1 MFWVAVALLYFVLA
15 AVAPGILGL
24 FVSRTRADFGT
35 LALSLR
41 ILFVAIALTCLAATS
56 YVHVESDEIAV
67 LNKIYG
73 TTSLPGEHI
82 IAIHGEKG
90 PQAEILTPGWH
101 PWFLVNVIYQVEN
114 KKVVSIPSGK
124 YGFLNAKDGVPL
136 RPDQFLADA
145 FVDGHQFDMLDA
157 EYFLTH
163 GGERGPQ
170 TTVLT
175 PGNYRLNTY
184 LWDIDVKDAVDIP
197 KGSVGVIKSNVVA
210 AVNFGNMVARKP
222 SSSSC
227 QQKRVSAN
235 ASGEAVADRKNRD
248 QGVLTAILVP
258 VGCIGVW
265 EQALQPGRYYVNE
278 AAYKVTMISTR
289 VQTWE
294 FKGGY
299 KKRYIDL
306 SLDQA
311 GNLTQSQR
319 SQDIPVPEGAADP
332 AVTPFVEGW
341 LVPLELRVLAQ
352 VTPDNAP
359 FVVAAVGGVREIENN
374 IMVPT
379 IRSIVRN
386 VVGATGRHVL
396 DLADNRATLERAV
409 EDAIRPE
416 GMRAGIIIKEVK
428 FGDVALPPELLI
440 SRLRQQ
446 LADQLQLTYQQEQKA
461 QTQRIE
467 TEKARATAE
476 LQHQL
481 VEALIGVQVAEQN
494 RNAAKLRGEGQK
506 LELEETAQGQK
517 AQADVLGQD
526 RVLTINLVQQFL
538 KVIEQK
544 PEIVSLIG
552 RLVPQTVV
560 STGNQGTGLD
570 SAAAIFGALLNHGGA
585 ATPALSGVSRPKNEN
600 DTK

>member
-1 MFWVAVALLYFVLA
+1 MFWVAVAILYFVLA
-15 AVAPGILGL
+15 AVAPSILGL
-24 FVSRTRADFGT
+24 FVSRTRPDFGT
-35 LALSLR
+35 LSISLR
-41 ILFVAIALTCLAATS
+41 ILFAAIALTCLASTS
-56 YVHVESDEIAV
+56 YVHVEADEIAV

-90 PQAEILTPGWH
+90 PQADILTPGWH

-114 KKVVSIPSGK
+114 KKVVSIPAGK

-136 RPDQFLADA
+136 RPDQYLADA
-145 FVDGHQFDMLDA
+145 FPAGRELDMLDA

-170 TTVLT
+170 TSVLT

-184 LWDIDVKDAVDIP
+184 LWDIDIKDAVDIP
-197 KGSVGVIKSNVVA
+197 KGSVGVIKSNVVT
-210 AVNFGNMVARKP
+210 AVNFGNMVSPKP
-222 SSSSC
+222 NPSSC

-235 ASGEAVADRKNRD
+235 ASGQAVAADRKKED

-319 SQDIPVPEGAADP
+319 SQDIPVAEGAADP

-359 FVVAAVGGVREIENN
+359 FVVAAVGGLPEIENN

-396 DLADNRATLERAV
+396 DLADNRAELEHAV
-409 EDAIRPE
+409 EEAIRPE

-428 FGDVALPPELLI
+428 FGDVALPPELLV

-446 LADQLQLTYQQEQKA
+446 LADQLQVTYQQEQKA
-461 QTQRIE
+461 QTQRIQ

-476 LQHQL
+476 QQQQL

-538 KVIEQK
+538 KALEQK
-544 PEIVSLIG
+544 PEIVALIG

-560 STGNQGTGLD
+560 STGSQGAGLD
-570 SAAAIFGALLNHGGA
+570 SAAAIFGALLHHGDS
-585 ATPALSGVSRPKNEN
+585 ATPVFAGSSVK
-600 DTK
+600 K

>member
-1 MFWVAVALLYFVLA
+1 MFWVVVALLYFVLA
-15 AVAPGILGL
+15 AVAPSILGL
-24 FVSRTRADFGT
+24 FVSRARPDFRT
-35 LALSLR
+35 LSSSLR
-41 ILFVAIALTCLAATS
+41 IVFVVIALICLAATS
-56 YVHVESDEIAV
+56 YVHVDSDEIAV

-82 IAIHGEKG
+82 IATNGEKG

-124 YGFLNAKDGVPL
+124 YGFLVAKDGVPL
-136 RPDQFLADA
+136 RPDQFLGDA
-145 FVDGHQFDMLDA
+145 FSPEHELEMLDA
-157 EYFLTH
+157 QYFLNH
-163 GGERGPQ
+163 AGQRGPQ
-170 TTVLT
+170 TTILT
-175 PGNYRLNTY
+175 PGIYRLNTY
-184 LWDIDVKDAVDIP
+184 LWDVTIKDATDVVE
-197 KGSVGVIKSNVVA
+197 GSVGVVKSNVIDSVH
-210 AVNFGNMVARKP
+210 FGNLNAEKP
-222 SSSSC
+222 SSC
-227 QQKRVSAN
+227 EQKTVSTN
-235 ASGEAVADRKNRD
+235 ASGEAVAAKEPKSDEGR
-248 QGVLTAILVP
+248 LAAILVP

-265 EQALQPGRYYVNE
+265 EKALQPGRYYVNE
-278 AAYKVTMISTR
+278 AAYKVTMMSTR

-311 GNLTQSQR
+311 GNLTQTPR
-319 SQDIPVPEGAADP
+319 SEDIKKPDNAADP

-359 FVVAAVGGVREIENN
+359 FVVSSVGTLKDIEDN

-386 VVGATGRHVL
+386 VVGAQGRHVL
-396 DLADNRATLERAV
+396 DLADNRAQLEHAV

-416 GMRAGIIIKEVK
+416 GLRAGIVIKEVK
-428 FGDVALPPELLI
+428 FGDPALPPELLI

-446 LADQLQLTYQQEQKA
+446 LADQLQVTYQQEQKA

-476 LQHQL
+476 QQHQL

-494 RNAAKLRGEGQK
+494 KNAAKLRGEGQK
-506 LELEETAQGQK
+506 LELEEVAQGQR

-526 RVLTINLVQQFL
+526 RVLTITLTQLLL
-538 KVIEQK
+538 KTIQEK
-544 PEIVSLIG
+544 PEVVSLIG
-552 RLVPQTVV
+552 KLVPQTVV
-560 STGNQGTGLD
+560 STGGQSAGLD
-570 SAAAIFGALLNHGGA
+570 SAAAIIGALLNSSGG
-585 ATPALSGVSRPKNEN
+585 ATPALTGQSSK
-600 DTK
+600 K

>member
-1 MFWVAVALLYFVLA
+1 
-15 AVAPGILGL
+15 
-24 FVSRTRADFGT
+24 
-35 LALSLR
+35 
-41 ILFVAIALTCLAATS
+41 LAATS
-56 YVHVESDEIAV
+56 YVHVDSDEIAV

-82 IAIHGEKG
+82 IATNGEKG

-124 YGFLNAKDGVPL
+124 YGFLVAKDGVPL
-136 RPDQFLADA
+136 RPDQFLGDA
-145 FVDGHQFDMLDA
+145 FSPEHELEMLDA
-157 EYFLTH
+157 QYFLNH
-163 GGERGPQ
+163 AGQRGPQ
-170 TTVLT
+170 TTILT
-175 PGNYRLNTY
+175 PGIYRLNTY
-184 LWDIDVKDAVDIP
+184 LWDVTIKDATDVVE
-197 KGSVGVIKSNVVA
+197 GSVGVVKSNVIDSVH
-210 AVNFGNMVARKP
+210 FGNLNAEKP
-222 SSSSC
+222 SSC
-227 QQKRVSAN
+227 EQKTVSTN
-235 ASGEAVADRKNRD
+235 ASGEAVAAKEPKSDEGR
-248 QGVLTAILVP
+248 LAAILVP

-265 EQALQPGRYYVNE
+265 EKALQPGRYYVNE
-278 AAYKVTMISTR
+278 AAYKVTMMSTR

-311 GNLTQSQR
+311 GNLTQTPR
-319 SQDIPVPEGAADP
+319 SEDIKKPDNAADP

-359 FVVAAVGGVREIENN
+359 FVVSSVGTLKDIEDN

-386 VVGATGRHVL
+386 VVGAQGRHVL
-396 DLADNRATLERAV
+396 DLADNRAELEHAV

-416 GMRAGIIIKEVK
+416 GLRAGIVIKEVK
-428 FGDVALPPELLI
+428 FGDPALPPELLI

-446 LADQLQLTYQQEQKA
+446 LADQLQVTYQQEQKA

-476 LQHQL
+476 QQHQL

-494 RNAAKLRGEGQK
+494 KNAAKLRGEGQK
-506 LELEETAQGQK
+506 LELEEVAQGQR

-526 RVLTINLVQQFL
+526 RVLTITLTQLLL
-538 KVIEQK
+538 KTIQEK
-544 PEIVSLIG
+544 PEVVSLIG
-552 RLVPQTVV
+552 KLVPQTVV
-560 STGNQGTGLD
+560 STGGQSAGLD
-570 SAAAIFGALLNHGGA
+570 SAAAIIGALLNSSGG
-585 ATPALSGVSRPKNEN
+585 ATPALTGQSSK
-600 DTK
+600 K

>member
-1 MFWVAVALLYFVLA
+1 MFWVVVAILYFVLA
-15 AVAPGILGL
+15 AVAPNILGL
-24 FVSRTRADFGT
+24 FVNRARPDFRA

-41 ILFVAIALTCLAATS
+41 GVFFVIALICLAATS

-73 TTSLPGEHI
+73 TTSLPTEHI
-82 IAIHGEKG
+82 VATNGEKG

-114 KKVVSIPSGK
+114 KKIVSIPSGK
-124 YGFLNAKDGVPL
+124 YGFLNAKDGAPL
-136 RPDQFLADA
+136 RPDQYLADA
-145 FVDGHQFDMLDA
+145 FPAEHELDMLDA

-163 GGERGPQ
+163 GGQRGPQ
-170 TTVLT
+170 TTILT
-175 PGNYRLNTY
+175 PGSYRLNTY
-184 LWDIDVKDAVDIP
+184 LWDLSIYNAVDVAE
-197 KGSVGVIKSNVVA
+197 GSVGVVKSNVIA
-210 AVNFGNMVARKP
+210 AVNFGNMLAERP
-222 SSSSC
+222 SSC
-227 QQKRVSAN
+227 PQKRVSTSS
-235 ASGEAVADRKNRD
+235 SGEAVADKKKED
-248 QGVLTAILVP
+248 EGVLTAILVP

-278 AAYKVTMISTR
+278 AAYKVSMISTR

-299 KKRYIDL
+299 KRRYIDL

-311 GNLTQSQR
+311 GNLKQTEHS
-319 SQDIPVPEGAADP
+319 DTEGIKKPDGAADP

-359 FVVAAVGGVREIENN
+359 FVVAAVGGLKEIEDN

-386 VVGATGRHVL
+386 VVGAQGRHVL
-396 DLADNRATLERAV
+396 DLADNRAELEHAV

-416 GMRAGIIIKEVK
+416 GLRAGIVIKEVK
-428 FGDVALPPELLI
+428 FGDVALPPELLV

-446 LADQLQLTYQQEQKA
+446 LADQLQVTYQQEQKA
-461 QTQRIE
+461 QTQRID
-467 TEKARATAE
+467 TERARATAE
-476 LQHQL
+476 QQHQL
-481 VEALIGVQVAEQN
+481 VEAVIGVQVAEQN
-494 RNAAKLRGEGQK
+494 KNAAKLRGEGQK
-506 LELEETAQGQK
+506 LELEEVAQGQH

-526 RVLTINLVQQFL
+526 RVLTITLVQQML
-538 KVIEQK
+538 KTIEEK

-552 RLVPQTVV
+552 RLVPQTVI
-560 STGNQGTGLD
+560 STGGQGTGLD
-570 SAAAIFGALLNHGGA
+570 SAAAILGALINNGA
-585 ATPALSGVSRPKNEN
+585 GTTSGLAGPSSK
-600 DTK
+600 K

>member
-1 MFWVAVALLYFVLA
+1 MFWVVVALLYFVLA
-15 AVAPGILGL
+15 AVAPSILGL
-24 FVSRTRADFGT
+24 FVSRARPDFRT
-35 LALSLR
+35 LSSSLR
-41 ILFVAIALTCLAATS
+41 IVFVVIALICLAATS
-56 YVHVESDEIAV
+56 YVHVDSDEIAV

-82 IAIHGEKG
+82 IATNGEKG

-124 YGFLNAKDGVPL
+124 YGFLVAKDGVPL
-136 RPDQFLADA
+136 RPDQFLGDA
-145 FVDGHQFDMLDA
+145 FSPEQELEMLDA
-157 EYFLTH
+157 QYFLTH
-163 GGERGPQ
+163 AGQRGPQ
-170 TTVLT
+170 TTILT
-175 PGNYRLNTY
+175 PGIYRLNTY
-184 LWDIDVKDAVDIP
+184 LWDVTIKDATDVVE
-197 KGSVGVIKSNVVA
+197 GSVGVVKSNVIDSVH
-210 AVNFGNMVARKP
+210 FGNLNAEKP
-222 SSSSC
+222 SSC
-227 QQKRVSAN
+227 EQKTVSTN
-235 ASGEAVADRKNRD
+235 ASGEAVAAKEPKSDEGR
-248 QGVLTAILVP
+248 LAAILVP

-265 EQALQPGRYYVNE
+265 EKALQPGRYYVNE
-278 AAYKVTMISTR
+278 AAYKVTMMSTR

-311 GNLTQSQR
+311 GNLTQTPR
-319 SQDIPVPEGAADP
+319 SEDIKKPDNAADP

-359 FVVAAVGGVREIENN
+359 FVVSSVGTLKDIEDN

-386 VVGATGRHVL
+386 VVGAQGRHVL
-396 DLADNRATLERAV
+396 DLADNRAQLEHAV

-416 GMRAGIIIKEVK
+416 GLRAGIVIKEVK
-428 FGDVALPPELLI
+428 FGDPALPPELLI

-446 LADQLQLTYQQEQKA
+446 LADQLQVTYQQEQKA

-476 LQHQL
+476 QQHQL

-494 RNAAKLRGEGQK
+494 KNAAKLRGEGQK
-506 LELEETAQGQK
+506 LELEEVAQGQR

-526 RVLTINLVQQFL
+526 RVLTITLTQLLL
-538 KVIEQK
+538 KTIQEK
-544 PEIVSLIG
+544 PEVVSLIG
-552 RLVPQTVV
+552 KLVPQTVV
-560 STGNQGTGLD
+560 STGGQSAGLD
-570 SAAAIFGALLNHGGA
+570 SAAAIIGALLNSSGG
-585 ATPALSGVSRPKNEN
+585 ATPALTGQSSK
-600 DTK
+600 K

>member
-1 MFWVAVALLYFVLA
+1 MFWVVVALLYFVLA
-15 AVAPGILGL
+15 AVAPSILGL
-24 FVSRTRADFGT
+24 FVSRARPDFRT
-35 LALSLR
+35 LSSSLR
-41 ILFVAIALTCLAATS
+41 IVFVVIALICLAATS
-56 YVHVESDEIAV
+56 YVHVDSDEIAV

-82 IAIHGEKG
+82 IATNGEKG

-124 YGFLNAKDGVPL
+124 YGFLVAKDGVPL
-136 RPDQFLADA
+136 RPDQFLGDA
-145 FVDGHQFDMLDA
+145 FSPEQELEMLDA
-157 EYFLTH
+157 QYFLTH
-163 GGERGPQ
+163 AGQRGPQ
-170 TTVLT
+170 TTILT
-175 PGNYRLNTY
+175 PGIYRLNTY
-184 LWDIDVKDAVDIP
+184 LWDVTIKDATDVVE
-197 KGSVGVIKSNVVA
+197 GSVGVVKSNVIDSVH
-210 AVNFGNMVARKP
+210 FGNLNAEKP
-222 SSSSC
+222 SSC
-227 QQKRVSAN
+227 EQKTVSTN
-235 ASGEAVADRKNRD
+235 ASGEAVAAIEPKSDEGR
-248 QGVLTAILVP
+248 LAAILVP

-265 EQALQPGRYYVNE
+265 EKALQPGRYYVNE
-278 AAYKVTMISTR
+278 AAYKVTMMSTR

-311 GNLTQSQR
+311 GNLTQTPR
-319 SQDIPVPEGAADP
+319 SEDIKKPDNAADP

-359 FVVAAVGGVREIENN
+359 FVVSSVGTLKDIEDN

-386 VVGATGRHVL
+386 VVGAQGRHVL
-396 DLADNRATLERAV
+396 DLADNRAKLEHAV

-416 GMRAGIIIKEVK
+416 GLRAGIVIKEVK
-428 FGDVALPPELLI
+428 FGDPALPPELLI

-446 LADQLQLTYQQEQKA
+446 LADQLQVTYQQEQKA

-476 LQHQL
+476 QQHQL

-494 RNAAKLRGEGQK
+494 KNAAKLRGEGQK
-506 LELEETAQGQK
+506 LELEEVAQGQR

-526 RVLTINLVQQFL
+526 RVLTITLTQLLL
-538 KVIEQK
+538 KTIQEK
-544 PEIVSLIG
+544 PEVVSLIG
-552 RLVPQTVV
+552 KLVPQTVV
-560 STGNQGTGLD
+560 STGGQSAGLD
-570 SAAAIFGALLNHGGA
+570 SAAAIIGALLNSSGG
-585 ATPALSGVSRPKNEN
+585 ATPALTGQSSK
-600 DTK
+600 K

>member
-1 MFWVAVALLYFVLA
+1 MFWVIVAVLYLVLA
-15 AVAPGILGL
+15 AVAPSVLGL
-24 FVSRTRADFGT
+24 FVNRARPDFRT
-35 LALSLR
+35 LSVSLR
-41 ILFVAIALTCLAATS
+41 IVFLVVALICLAATS
-56 YVHVESDEIAV
+56 YVHVEADEIAV

-73 TTSLPGEHI
+73 TSSLPGEHI
-82 IAIHGEKG
+82 IATDGEKG

-124 YGFLNAKDGVPL
+124 YGFLVAKDGVPL

-145 FVDGHQFDMLDA
+145 FGAGHELDMLDA
-157 EYFLTH
+157 RYFLIQ
-163 GGERGPQ
+163 GGQRGPQ
-170 TTVLT
+170 TTILT
-175 PGNYRLNTY
+175 PGTYRLNTY
-184 LWDIDVKDAVDIP
+184 LWDVTLKDATDVAE
-197 KGSVGVIKSNVVA
+197 GSVGVAKSNVIDSVH
-210 AVNFGNMVARKP
+210 FGNLTAEKP
-222 SSSSC
+222 SSC
-227 QQKRVSAN
+227 EQKTVSTN
-235 ASGEAVADRKNRD
+235 ASGEALQAKEPKSDEGRLV
-248 QGVLTAILVP
+248 AILVP

-265 EQALQPGRYYVNE
+265 EKALQPGRYYVNE
-278 AAYKVTMISTR
+278 AAYRVTMMSTR

-319 SQDIPVPEGAADP
+319 SEEIKKPDNAADP
-332 AVTPFVEGW
+332 AVAPFVEGW

-359 FVVAAVGGVREIENN
+359 FVVASVGTLAEIENN

-386 VVGATGRHVL
+386 VVGAQGQHVL
-396 DLADNRATLERAV
+396 DLADNRAQLEHAV

-416 GMRAGIIIKEVK
+416 GLRAGIVIKEVK
-428 FGDVALPPELLI
+428 FGDPALPPELLV

-446 LADQLQLTYQQEQKA
+446 LADQLKVTYQQEQKA

-476 LQHQL
+476 QQHQL

-494 RNAAKLRGEGQK
+494 KNAAKLRGEGQK
-506 LELEETAQGQK
+506 LELEEVAQGQR

-526 RVLTINLVQQFL
+526 RVLTITLVQQLL
-538 KVIEQK
+538 KAVEEK

-560 STGNQGTGLD
+560 STGGQGTGVD
-570 SAAAIFGALLNHGGA
+570 SAAAILGALISNGGGA
-585 ATPALSGVSRPKNEN
+585 VPGLAGQSSK
-600 DTK
+600 K

>member
-1 MFWVAVALLYFVLA
+1 MFWVVVALLYFVLA
-15 AVAPGILGL
+15 AVAPSILGL
-24 FVSRTRADFGT
+24 FVSRARPDFRT
-35 LALSLR
+35 LSSSLR
-41 ILFVAIALTCLAATS
+41 IVFVVIALICLAATS
-56 YVHVESDEIAV
+56 YVHVDSDEIAV

-82 IAIHGEKG
+82 IATNGEKG

-124 YGFLNAKDGVPL
+124 YGFLVAKDGVPL
-136 RPDQFLADA
+136 RPDQFLGDA
-145 FVDGHQFDMLDA
+145 FSPEQELEMLDA
-157 EYFLTH
+157 QYFLTH
-163 GGERGPQ
+163 AGQRGPQ
-170 TTVLT
+170 TTILT
-175 PGNYRLNTY
+175 PGIYRLNTY
-184 LWDIDVKDAVDIP
+184 LWDVTIKDATDVVE
-197 KGSVGVIKSNVVA
+197 GSVGVVKSNVIDSVH
-210 AVNFGNMVARKP
+210 FGNLNAEKP
-222 SSSSC
+222 SSC
-227 QQKRVSAN
+227 EQKTVSTN
-235 ASGEAVADRKNRD
+235 ASGEAVAAKEPKSDEGR
-248 QGVLTAILVP
+248 LAAILVP

-265 EQALQPGRYYVNE
+265 EKALQPGRYYVNE
-278 AAYKVTMISTR
+278 AAYKVTMMSTR

-311 GNLTQSQR
+311 GNLTQTPR
-319 SQDIPVPEGAADP
+319 SEDIKKPDNAADP

-359 FVVAAVGGVREIENN
+359 FVVSSVGTLKDIEDN

-386 VVGATGRHVL
+386 VVGAQGRHVL
-396 DLADNRATLERAV
+396 DLADNRAELEHAV

-416 GMRAGIIIKEVK
+416 GLRAGIVIKEVK
-428 FGDVALPPELLI
+428 FGDPALPPELLI

-446 LADQLQLTYQQEQKA
+446 LADQLQVTYQQEQKA

-476 LQHQL
+476 QQHQL

-494 RNAAKLRGEGQK
+494 KNAAKLRGEGQK
-506 LELEETAQGQK
+506 LELEEVAQGQR

-526 RVLTINLVQQFL
+526 RVLTITLTQLLL
-538 KVIEQK
+538 KTIQEK
-544 PEIVSLIG
+544 PEVVSLIG
-552 RLVPQTVV
+552 KLVPQTVV
-560 STGNQGTGLD
+560 STGGQSAGLD
-570 SAAAIFGALLNHGGA
+570 SAAAIIGALLNSGGG
-585 ATPALSGVSRPKNEN
+585 ATPALTGQSSK
-600 DTK
+600 K

>member
-1 MFWVAVALLYFVLA
+1 MFWVVVAILYFVLA
-15 AVAPGILGL
+15 AVAPGILSL
-24 FVSRTRADFGT
+24 FVSRTRPDFRS
-35 LALSLR
+35 LSLSLR
-41 ILFVAIALTCLAATS
+41 VVFVAIALICLAATS

-82 IAIHGEKG
+82 IATNGEKG
-90 PQAEILTPGWH
+90 PQADILTPGWH

-124 YGFLNAKDGVPL
+124 YGFLNAKDGEPL

-145 FVDGHQFDMLDA
+145 FPPGRELDMLDA
-157 EYFLTH
+157 QYFLTH
-163 GGERGPQ
+163 GGQRGPQ
-170 TTVLT
+170 TAILT

-184 LWDIDVKDAVDIP
+184 LWDVSIYNAVDVAE
-197 KGSVGVIKSNVVA
+197 GFVGVVKSNVVNS
-210 AVNFGNMVARKP
+210 VHFGNLAADKP
-222 SSSSC
+222 ASC
-227 QQKRVSAN
+227 QQKTVSTN
-235 ASGEAVADRKNRD
+235 ESGEAVAAEQAKSEE
-248 QGVLTAILVP
+248 GKLAATLVP
-258 VGCIGVW
+258 VGCIGIW
-265 EQALQPGRYYVNE
+265 ERALQPGRYYANE
-278 AAYKVTMISTR
+278 AAYKITMMSTR

-299 KKRYIDL
+299 KRRYIDL

-311 GNLTQSQR
+311 GNLTQAQR
-319 SQDIPVPEGAADP
+319 EQDVPVPPGSADP
-332 AVTPFVEGW
+332 AITLVVEGW

-359 FVVAAVGGVREIENN
+359 FVVASVGGLPEIENN

-386 VVGATGRHVL
+386 VVGAQGRHVL
-396 DLADNRATLERAV
+396 DLADNRAELEHAV

-416 GMRAGIIIKEVK
+416 GLRAGIVIKEVK
-428 FGDVALPPELLI
+428 FGDPALPPELLV
-440 SRLRQQ
+440 SRKRQQ
-446 LADQLQLTYQQEQKA
+446 LADQLQVTYQQEQKA

-476 LQHQL
+476 QQHQL
-481 VEALIGVQVAEQN
+481 VEALIGVQVADQN
-494 RNAAKLRGEGQK
+494 KDAAKLRGEGQK
-506 LELEETAQGQK
+506 LELEEIAQGQR

-526 RVLTINLVQQFL
+526 RVLTINIVQQLL
-538 KVIEQK
+538 KTIQEK

-560 STGNQGTGLD
+560 STGGQGTGLD
-570 SAAAIFGALLNHGGA
+570 NAAAILGALINHSGGA
-585 ATPALSGVSRPKNEN
+585 TPTLAGETSK
-600 DTK
+600 K

>member
-1 MFWVAVALLYFVLA
+1 MFWVVVALFFFVLA
-15 AVAPGILGL
+15 AVAARILGL
-24 FVSRTRADFGT
+24 FVNRARPDFRS
-35 LALSLR
+35 LSLSLR
-41 ILFVAIALTCLAATS
+41 VVFVAIALICLAATS
-56 YVHVESDEIAV
+56 YVHIDSDEIAV

-73 TTSLPGEHI
+73 TTSLPGQHI
-82 IAIHGEKG
+82 IATDGEKG

-114 KKVVSIPSGK
+114 KKVVSIPSGE
-124 YGFLNAKDGVPL
+124 YGFLNAKDGAPL
-136 RPDQFLADA
+136 RSDQFLADA
-145 FVDGHQFDMLDA
+145 FPPEHELDMLDT

-163 GGERGPQ
+163 SGQRGPQ

-184 LWDIDVKDAVDIP
+184 LWDLSIHSAVDVAE
-197 KGSVGVIKSNVVA
+197 GFVGVVKSNVVDS
-210 AVNFGNMVARKP
+210 VHFGNLAYDKP
-222 SSSSC
+222 ASC
-227 QQKRVSAN
+227 QQKVVSSN
-235 ASGEAVADRKNRD
+235 ASGEAVAAQEAKSDEGK
-248 QGVLTAILVP
+248 LTAVLVP
-258 VGCIGVW
+258 VGCIGIW
-265 EQALQPGRYYVNE
+265 ERALQPGRYYANE
-278 AAYKVTMISTR
+278 AAYKITMMSTR

-299 KKRYIDL
+299 KRRYIDL

-311 GNLTQSQR
+311 GNLTQTQR
-319 SQDIPVPEGAADP
+319 SQDVPVPQGSADP
-332 AVTPFVEGW
+332 AISPFVEGW

-359 FVVAAVGGVREIENN
+359 FVVASVGGLPEIENN

-386 VVGATGRHVL
+386 VVGAQGRHVL
-396 DLADNRATLERAV
+396 DLADNRAALEHAV

-416 GMRAGIIIKEVK
+416 GLRAGIVIKEVK
-428 FGDVALPPELLI
+428 FGNPALPPELLV

-446 LADQLQLTYQQEQKA
+446 LADQLQVTYQQEQKA

-476 LQHQL
+476 QQHQL
-481 VEALIGVQVAEQN
+481 VEAVIGVQVSEQN

-506 LELEETAQGQK
+506 LELEEIAQGQR

-526 RVLTINLVQQFL
+526 RVLTITLVQQLL
-538 KVIEQK
+538 KTIQDK

-560 STGNQGTGLD
+560 STGGQGTGLD
-570 SAAAIFGALLNHGGA
+570 SAAAIIGALLSSGGA
-585 ATPALSGVSRPKNEN
+585 ATPALAGPS
-600 DTK
+600 TKK

>member
-1 MFWVAVALLYFVLA
+1 MFWVVVAVLYIVLA
-15 AVAPGILGL
+15 AVAPSILGL
-24 FVSRTRADFGT
+24 FVNRARPDFRT
-35 LALSLR
+35 LSLSLR
-41 ILFVAIALTCLAATS
+41 FVFVLIALICLAATS

-67 LNKIYG
+67 LNEIYG
-73 TTSLPGEHI
+73 TASLSGEHI
-82 IAIHGEKG
+82 VATNGEKG

-101 PWFLVNVIYQVEN
+101 PWFLVNVIYQVES

-124 YGFLNAKDGVPL
+124 YGFLVAKDGLPL

-145 FVDGHQFDMLDA
+145 FPAGHELDMLDA
-157 EYFLTH
+157 QYFLTH

-170 TTVLT
+170 TTILT
-175 PGNYRLNTY
+175 PGTFRLNTH
-184 LWDIDVKDAVDIP
+184 LWDVTIRDATDVAE
-197 KGSVGVIKSNVVA
+197 GSVGVVKSNVIDSVH
-210 AVNFGNMVARKP
+210 FGSLNADKP
-222 SSSSC
+222 SSC
-227 QQKRVSAN
+227 EQKTVSTN
-235 ASGEAVADRKNRD
+235 ASGETVQAKEPKSDEGQLA
-248 QGVLTAILVP
+248 AILVP

-265 EQALQPGRYYVNE
+265 EKALQPGRYYVNE
-278 AAYKVTMISTR
+278 AAYRVTMMSTR

-319 SQDIPVPEGAADP
+319 SEDIKKPDNAADP

-359 FVVAAVGGVREIENN
+359 FVVASVGTLADIENN

-386 VVGATGRHVL
+386 VVGAQGRHVL
-396 DLADNRATLERAV
+396 DLADNRAQLEHAV

-416 GMRAGIIIKEVK
+416 GLRAGIVIKEVK
-428 FGDVALPPELLI
+428 FGDPALPPELLV

-446 LADQLQLTYQQEQKA
+446 LADQLQVTYQQEQKA

-476 LQHQL
+476 QQHQL

-494 RNAAKLRGEGQK
+494 KNAAKLRGEGQK
-506 LELEETAQGQK
+506 LELEEVAQGQR

-526 RVLTINLVQQFL
+526 RVLTITLVQQLL
-538 KVIEQK
+538 KAVQEK

-560 STGNQGTGLD
+560 STGGQGAGLD
-570 SAAAIFGALLNHGGA
+570 SAAAIFGALISNGGGA
-585 ATPALSGVSRPKNEN
+585 VPGLAGGSSK
-600 DTK
+600 K

>member
-1 MFWVAVALLYFVLA
+1 MFWVVVAILYFVLA
-15 AVAPGILGL
+15 AVAPNILGL
-24 FVSRTRADFGT
+24 FVNRARPDFRA

-41 ILFVAIALTCLAATS
+41 GVFFVIALICLAATS

-73 TTSLPGEHI
+73 TTSLPTEHI
-82 IAIHGEKG
+82 VATNGEKG

-114 KKVVSIPSGK
+114 KKIVSIPSGK
-124 YGFLNAKDGVPL
+124 YGFLNAKDGAPL
-136 RPDQFLADA
+136 RPDQYLADA
-145 FVDGHQFDMLDA
+145 FPAEHELDMLDA

-163 GGERGPQ
+163 GGQRGPQ
-170 TTVLT
+170 TTILT
-175 PGNYRLNTY
+175 PGSYRLNTY
-184 LWDIDVKDAVDIP
+184 LWDLSIYNAVDVAE
-197 KGSVGVIKSNVVA
+197 GSVGVVKSNVIA
-210 AVNFGNMVARKP
+210 AVNFGNMLAERP
-222 SSSSC
+222 SSC
-227 QQKRVSAN
+227 PQKRVSTSS
-235 ASGEAVADRKNRD
+235 SGEAVADKKKED
-248 QGVLTAILVP
+248 EGVLTAILVP

-278 AAYKVTMISTR
+278 AAYKVPMISTR

-294 FKGGY
+294 FKGGD
-299 KKRYIDL
+299 KRRYIDL

-311 GNLTQSQR
+311 GNLKQTEHS
-319 SQDIPVPEGAADP
+319 DTEGIKKPDGAADP

-359 FVVAAVGGVREIENN
+359 FVVAAVGGLKEIEDN

-386 VVGATGRHVL
+386 VVGAQGRHVL
-396 DLADNRATLERAV
+396 DLADNRAELEHAV

-416 GMRAGIIIKEVK
+416 GLRAGIVIKEVK
-428 FGDVALPPELLI
+428 FGDVALPPELLV

-446 LADQLQLTYQQEQKA
+446 LADQLQVTYQQEQKA
-461 QTQRIE
+461 QTQRID
-467 TEKARATAE
+467 TERARATAE
-476 LQHQL
+476 QQHQL
-481 VEALIGVQVAEQN
+481 VEAVIGVQVAEQN
-494 RNAAKLRGEGQK
+494 KNAAKLRGEGQK
-506 LELEETAQGQK
+506 LELEEVAQGQH

-526 RVLTINLVQQFL
+526 RVLTITLVQQML
-538 KVIEQK
+538 KTIEEK

-552 RLVPQTVV
+552 RLVPQTVI
-560 STGNQGTGLD
+560 STGGQGTGLD
-570 SAAAIFGALLNHGGA
+570 SAAAILGALINNGA
-585 ATPALSGVSRPKNEN
+585 GTTSGLAGPSSK
-600 DTK
+600 K

>member
-1 MFWVAVALLYFVLA
+1 MFWVVVALLYFVLA
-15 AVAPGILGL
+15 AVAPSILGL
-24 FVSRTRADFGT
+24 FVSRARPDFRT
-35 LALSLR
+35 LSSSLR
-41 ILFVAIALTCLAATS
+41 IVFVVIALICLAATS
-56 YVHVESDEIAV
+56 YVHVDSDEIAV

-82 IAIHGEKG
+82 IATNGEKG

-124 YGFLNAKDGVPL
+124 YGFLVAKDGVPL
-136 RPDQFLADA
+136 RPDQFLGDA
-145 FVDGHQFDMLDA
+145 FSPEQELEMLDA
-157 EYFLTH
+157 QYFLTH
-163 GGERGPQ
+163 AGQRGPQ
-170 TTVLT
+170 TTILT
-175 PGNYRLNTY
+175 PGIYRLNTY
-184 LWDIDVKDAVDIP
+184 LWDVTIKDATDVVE
-197 KGSVGVIKSNVVA
+197 GSVGVVKSNVIDSVH
-210 AVNFGNMVARKP
+210 FGNLNAEKP
-222 SSSSC
+222 SSC
-227 QQKRVSAN
+227 EQKTVSTN
-235 ASGEAVADRKNRD
+235 ASGEAVAAIEPKSDEGR
-248 QGVLTAILVP
+248 LAAILVP

-265 EQALQPGRYYVNE
+265 EKALQPGRYYVNE
-278 AAYKVTMISTR
+278 AAYKVTMMSTR

-311 GNLTQSQR
+311 GNLTQTPR
-319 SQDIPVPEGAADP
+319 SEDIKKPDNAADP

-359 FVVAAVGGVREIENN
+359 FVVSSVGTLKDIEDN

-386 VVGATGRHVL
+386 VVGAQGRHVL
-396 DLADNRATLERAV
+396 DLADNRAKLEHAV

-416 GMRAGIIIKEVK
+416 GLRAGIVIKEVK
-428 FGDVALPPELLI
+428 FGDPALPPELLI

-446 LADQLQLTYQQEQKA
+446 LADQLQVTYQQEQKA

-476 LQHQL
+476 QQHQL

-494 RNAAKLRGEGQK
+494 KNAAKLRGEGQK
-506 LELEETAQGQK
+506 LELEEVAQGQR

-526 RVLTINLVQQFL
+526 RVLTITLTQLLL
-538 KVIEQK
+538 KTIQEK
-544 PEIVSLIG
+544 PEVVSLIG
-552 RLVPQTVV
+552 KLVPQTVV
-560 STGNQGTGLD
+560 STGGQSAGLD
-570 SAAAIFGALLNHGGA
+570 SAAAIIGALLNSGGG
-585 ATPALSGVSRPKNEN
+585 ATPALTGQSSK
-600 DTK
+600 K

>member
-1 MFWVAVALLYFVLA
+1 MFWVVVALLYFVLA
-15 AVAPGILGL
+15 AVAPSILGL
-24 FVSRTRADFGT
+24 FVNRARPDFPT
-35 LALSLR
+35 LSLSLR
-41 ILFVAIALTCLAATS
+41 AVFAVIALICLAATS

-82 IAIHGEKG
+82 IATNGEKG

-124 YGFLNAKDGVPL
+124 YGFLNAKDGSPL
-136 RPDQFLADA
+136 RPDQYLADA
-145 FVDGHQFDMLDA
+145 FPAEHELDMLDA

-163 GGERGPQ
+163 GGQRGPQ
-170 TTVLT
+170 TTILT

-184 LWDIDVKDAVDIP
+184 LWELSVYTAVDVAE
-197 KGSVGVIKSNVVA
+197 GFVGVVKSNVIDSVH
-210 AVNFGNMVARKP
+210 FGNLVADKP
-222 SSSSC
+222 TTC
-227 QQKRVSAN
+227 YQKTVSTN
-235 ASGEAVADRKNRD
+235 ASGEAVAAQEANEGK
-248 QGVLTAILVP
+248 LTAILVP
-258 VGCIGVW
+258 IGCIGIW
-265 EQALQPGRYYVNE
+265 EKALQPGRYYANQE
-278 AAYKVTMISTR
+278 AYKITMMSTR

-299 KKRYIDL
+299 KRRYIDL

-319 SQDIPVPEGAADP
+319 SQDVPVPPGSADP
-332 AVTPFVEGW
+332 AISPFVEGW

-359 FVVAAVGGVREIENN
+359 FVVASVGGLPEIENN

-386 VVGATGRHVL
+386 VVGAQGRHVL
-396 DLADNRATLERAV
+396 DLADNRAALEHAV

-416 GMRAGIIIKEVK
+416 GLRAGIVIKEVK
-428 FGDVALPPELLI
+428 FGDPALPPELLVP
-440 SRLRQQ
+440 RLRQQ
-446 LADQLQLTYQQEQKA
+446 LADQLQVTYQQEQKA
-461 QTQRIE
+461 QTKRIE

-476 LQHQL
+476 QQHQL

-494 RNAAKLRGEGQK
+494 KNAAKLRGEGQK
-506 LELEETAQGQK
+506 LELEEIAQGQR

-538 KVIEQK
+538 KTIQDK

-560 STGNQGTGLD
+560 STGGQGTGLD
-570 SAAAIFGALLNHGGA
+570 SAAAIFGALLNNGGA
-585 ATPALSGVSRPKNEN
+585 AAPALTGQSSK
-600 DTK
+600 K

>member
-1 MFWVAVALLYFVLA
+1 MFWVIVAVLYVVLA
-15 AVAPGILGL
+15 VVAPSILGL
-24 FVSRTRADFGT
+24 FVNRARPDFGT
-35 LALSLR
+35 LSLSLR
-41 ILFVAIALTCLAATS
+41 IVFVAIALTCLAATS

-73 TTSLPGEHI
+73 TASLPGEHI
-82 IAIHGEKG
+82 IATHGEKG
-90 PQAEILTPGWH
+90 PQAAILTPGWH

-124 YGFLNAKDGVPL
+124 YGFLNAKDGAPL
-136 RPDQFLADA
+136 QPDQFLADA
-145 FVDGHQFDMLDA
+145 FPAAHALDMLDA
-157 EYFLTH
+157 EYFLAH
-163 GGERGPQ
+163 GGQRGPQ
-170 TTVLT
+170 TTILT

-184 LWDIDVKDAVDIP
+184 LWDVTILDAVDVA
-197 KGSVGVIKSNVVA
+197 KGFVGVVKSNVVA
-210 AVNFGNMVARKP
+210 DVHFGNLISEKP
-222 SSSSC
+222 TSC
-227 QQKRVSAN
+227 RQKTVFTNS
-235 ASGEAVADRKNRD
+235 SGEAVIANQKKGDE
-248 QGVLTAILVP
+248 GILTAILVP

-265 EQALQPGRYYVNE
+265 EKALQPGRYYVNE

-299 KKRYIDL
+299 KRRYIDL

-319 SQDIPVPEGAADP
+319 SQDVPVPTGAADP
-332 AVTPFVEGW
+332 AITPFVEGW
-341 LVPLELRVLAQ
+341 QVPLELRVLAQ

-359 FVVAAVGGVREIENN
+359 FVVAAVGGLPEIENN

-386 VVGATGRHVL
+386 VVGANGRHVL
-396 DLADNRATLERAV
+396 DLADNRAALERAV

-416 GMRAGIIIKEVK
+416 GLRAGIVIKEVK

-446 LADQLQLTYQQEQKA
+446 LADQLQVTYQQEQKA

-476 LQHQL
+476 QQHQL

-494 RNAAKLRGEGQK
+494 KNAAKLRGEGQK
-506 LELEETAQGQK
+506 LELQETAQGQK

-526 RVLTINLVQQFL
+526 RVLTINLAQQFL
-538 KVIEQK
+538 KAIEQK

-560 STGNQGTGLD
+560 STGGQGAGGLD
-570 SAAAIFGALLNHGGA
+570 SAAAIFGALLKNNDA
-585 ATPALSGVSRPKNEN
+585 AVPASAGSS
-600 DTK
+600 TKK

>member
-1 MFWVAVALLYFVLA
+1 MFWVVVAILYFVLA
-15 AVAPGILGL
+15 AVAPNILGL
-24 FVSRTRADFGT
+24 FVNRARPDFRA

-41 ILFVAIALTCLAATS
+41 GVFFVIALICLAATS

-73 TTSLPGEHI
+73 TTSLPTEHI
-82 IAIHGEKG
+82 VATNGEKG

-114 KKVVSIPSGK
+114 KKIVSIPSGK
-124 YGFLNAKDGVPL
+124 YGFLNAKDGAPL
-136 RPDQFLADA
+136 RPDQYLADA
-145 FVDGHQFDMLDA
+145 FPAEHELDMLDA

-163 GGERGPQ
+163 GGQRGPQ
-170 TTVLT
+170 TTILT
-175 PGNYRLNTY
+175 PGSYRLNTY
-184 LWDIDVKDAVDIP
+184 LWDLSIYNAVDVAE
-197 KGSVGVIKSNVVA
+197 GSVGVVKSNVIA
-210 AVNFGNMVARKP
+210 AVNFGNMLAERP
-222 SSSSC
+222 SSC
-227 QQKRVSAN
+227 PQKRVSTSS
-235 ASGEAVADRKNRD
+235 SGEAVADKKKED
-248 QGVLTAILVP
+248 EGVLTAILVP

-265 EQALQPGRYYVNE
+265 EKALQPGRYYVNE

-299 KKRYIDL
+299 KRRYIDL

-311 GNLTQSQR
+311 GNLKQTEQS
-319 SQDIPVPEGAADP
+319 DTEGIKKPDGAADP

-359 FVVAAVGGVREIENN
+359 FVVAAVGGLKEIEDN

-386 VVGATGRHVL
+386 VVGAQGRHVL
-396 DLADNRATLERAV
+396 DLADNRAELEHAV

-416 GMRAGIIIKEVK
+416 GLRAGIVIKEVK
-428 FGDVALPPELLI
+428 FGDVALPPELLV

-446 LADQLQLTYQQEQKA
+446 LADQLQVTYQQEQKA
-461 QTQRIE
+461 QTQRID
-467 TEKARATAE
+467 TERARATAE
-476 LQHQL
+476 QQHQL
-481 VEALIGVQVAEQN
+481 VEAVIGVQVAEQN
-494 RNAAKLRGEGQK
+494 KNAAKLRGEGQK
-506 LELEETAQGQK
+506 LELEEVAQGQH

-526 RVLTINLVQQFL
+526 RVLTITLVQQML
-538 KVIEQK
+538 KTIEEK

-552 RLVPQTVV
+552 RLVPQTVI
-560 STGNQGTGLD
+560 STGGQGTGLD
-570 SAAAIFGALLNHGGA
+570 SAAAILGALINNGA
-585 ATPALSGVSRPKNEN
+585 GTTSGLAGPSSK
-600 DTK
+600 K

>member
-1 MFWVAVALLYFVLA
+1 MFWVVVALLYFVLA
-15 AVAPGILGL
+15 AVAPSILGL
-24 FVSRTRADFGT
+24 FVNRARPDFPT
-35 LALSLR
+35 LSLSLR
-41 ILFVAIALTCLAATS
+41 AVFAVIALICLAATS

-82 IAIHGEKG
+82 IATNGEKG

-101 PWFLVNVIYQVEN
+101 PSFLVNVIYQVEN

-124 YGFLNAKDGVPL
+124 YGFLYAKDGSPL
-136 RPDQFLADA
+136 RPDQYLADA
-145 FVDGHQFDMLDA
+145 FPAEHELDMLDA

-163 GGERGPQ
+163 GGQRGPQ
-170 TTVLT
+170 TTILT

-184 LWDIDVKDAVDIP
+184 LWELSVYTAVDVAE
-197 KGSVGVIKSNVVA
+197 GFVGVVKSNVIDSVH
-210 AVNFGNMVARKP
+210 FGNLVADKP
-222 SSSSC
+222 TTC
-227 QQKRVSAN
+227 YQKTVSTN
-235 ASGEAVADRKNRD
+235 ASGEAVAAQEANEGK
-248 QGVLTAILVP
+248 LTAILVP
-258 VGCIGVW
+258 IGCIGIW
-265 EQALQPGRYYVNE
+265 EKALQPGRYYANQE
-278 AAYKVTMISTR
+278 AYKITMMSTR

-299 KKRYIDL
+299 KRRYIDL

-319 SQDIPVPEGAADP
+319 SQDVPVPPGSADP
-332 AVTPFVEGW
+332 AISPFVEGW

-359 FVVAAVGGVREIENN
+359 FVVASVGGLPEIENN

-386 VVGATGRHVL
+386 VVGAQGRHVL
-396 DLADNRATLERAV
+396 DLADNRAALEHAV

-416 GMRAGIIIKEVK
+416 GLRAGIVIKEVK
-428 FGDVALPPELLI
+428 FGDPALPPELLVP
-440 SRLRQQ
+440 RLRQQ
-446 LADQLQLTYQQEQKA
+446 LADQLQVTYQQEQKA
-461 QTQRIE
+461 QTKRIE

-476 LQHQL
+476 QQHQL

-494 RNAAKLRGEGQK
+494 KNAAKLRGEGQK
-506 LELEETAQGQK
+506 LELEEIAQGQR

-538 KVIEQK
+538 KTIQDK

-560 STGNQGTGLD
+560 STGGQGTGLD
-570 SAAAIFGALLNHGGA
+570 SAAAIFGALLNNGGA
-585 ATPALSGVSRPKNEN
+585 AAPALTGQSSK
-600 DTK
+600 K

>member
-1 MFWVAVALLYFVLA
+1 MFWVAVAILYFVLA
-15 AVAPGILGL
+15 AVAPSILGL
-24 FVSRTRADFGT
+24 FVSRTRPDFGT
-35 LALSLR
+35 LSISLR
-41 ILFVAIALTCLAATS
+41 ILFAAIALICLASTS
-56 YVHVESDEIAV
+56 YVHVEADEIAV

-90 PQAEILTPGWH
+90 PQAYILTPGWR

-114 KKVVSIPSGK
+114 KKVVSIPAGK

-136 RPDQFLADA
+136 RPDQYLADA
-145 FVDGHQFDMLDA
+145 FPAGRELDMLDA

-170 TTVLT
+170 TSVLT

-184 LWDIDVKDAVDIP
+184 LWDIDIKDAVDIP
-197 KGSVGVIKSNVVA
+197 KGSVGVIKSNVVT
-210 AVNFGNMVARKP
+210 AVNFGNMVSPKP
-222 SSSSC
+222 SPSSC

-235 ASGEAVADRKNRD
+235 ASGQAVAADQKKED

-319 SQDIPVPEGAADP
+319 SQDIPVAEGAADP

-359 FVVAAVGGVREIENN
+359 FVVAAVGGLPEIENN

-396 DLADNRATLERAV
+396 DLADNRAELEHAV
-409 EDAIRPE
+409 EEAIRPE

-428 FGDVALPPELLI
+428 FGDVALPPELLV

-446 LADQLQLTYQQEQKA
+446 LADQLQVTYQQEQKA
-461 QTQRIE
+461 QTQRIQ

-476 LQHQL
+476 QQHQL

-538 KVIEQK
+538 KVLEQK

-560 STGNQGTGLD
+560 STGSQGAGLD
-570 SAAAIFGALLNHGGA
+570 SAAAIFGALLNHGDS
-585 ATPALSGVSRPKNEN
+585 ATPAFTGSSVK
-600 DTK
+600 K

>member
-1 MFWVAVALLYFVLA
+1 MFWVVVALFYFVLA
-15 AVAPGILGL
+15 AVAPRILGL
-24 FVSRTRADFGT
+24 FVNRARPDFRS
-35 LALSLR
+35 LSLSLR
-41 ILFVAIALTCLAATS
+41 VVFVAIALICLAATS
-56 YVHVESDEIAV
+56 YVHIDSDEIAV

-73 TTSLPGEHI
+73 TTSLPGQHI
-82 IAIHGEKG
+82 IATDGEKG

-114 KKVVSIPSGK
+114 KKVVSIPSGE
-124 YGFLNAKDGVPL
+124 YGFLNAKDGAPL
-136 RPDQFLADA
+136 RSDQFLADA
-145 FVDGHQFDMLDA
+145 FPPEHELDMLDT

-163 GGERGPQ
+163 SGQRGPQ

-184 LWDIDVKDAVDIP
+184 LWDLSIHSAVDVAE
-197 KGSVGVIKSNVVA
+197 GFVGVVKSNVVDS
-210 AVNFGNMVARKP
+210 VHFGNLAYDKP
-222 SSSSC
+222 ASC
-227 QQKRVSAN
+227 QQKVVSSN
-235 ASGEAVADRKNRD
+235 ASGEAVAAQEAKSDEGK
-248 QGVLTAILVP
+248 LTAVLVP
-258 VGCIGVW
+258 VGCIGIW
-265 EQALQPGRYYVNE
+265 ERALQPGRYYANE
-278 AAYKVTMISTR
+278 AAYKITMMSTR

-299 KKRYIDL
+299 KRRYIDL

-311 GNLTQSQR
+311 GNLTQTQR
-319 SQDIPVPEGAADP
+319 SQDVPVPQGSADP
-332 AVTPFVEGW
+332 AISPFVEGW

-359 FVVAAVGGVREIENN
+359 FVVASVGGLPEIENN

-386 VVGATGRHVL
+386 VVGAQGRHVL
-396 DLADNRATLERAV
+396 DLAVHRAALEHAV

-416 GMRAGIIIKEVK
+416 GLRAGIVIKEVK
-428 FGDVALPPELLI
+428 FGDPALPPELLV

-446 LADQLQLTYQQEQKA
+446 LADQLQVTYQQEQKA

-476 LQHQL
+476 QQHQL
-481 VEALIGVQVAEQN
+481 VEAVIGVQVSEQN

-506 LELEETAQGQK
+506 LELEEIAQGQR

-526 RVLTINLVQQFL
+526 RVLTITLVQQLL
-538 KVIEQK
+538 KTIQDK

-560 STGNQGTGLD
+560 STGGQGTGLD
-570 SAAAIFGALLNHGGA
+570 SAAAIIGALLSSGGA
-585 ATPALSGVSRPKNEN
+585 ATPALAGPS
-600 DTK
+600 TKK

>member
-1 MFWVAVALLYFVLA
+1 MFWVAVAILYFVLA
-15 AVAPGILGL
+15 AVAPSILGL
-24 FVSRTRADFGT
+24 FVSRSRSDFRT

-41 ILFVAIALTCLAATS
+41 IVFVGIALICLAATS

-90 PQAEILTPGWH
+90 PQAEILAPGWH

-114 KKVVSIPSGK
+114 KKIVSIPSGK

-136 RPDQFLADA
+136 RPDQYLADA
-145 FVDGHQFDMLDA
+145 FPTGHELDMLDA

-163 GGERGPQ
+163 VGERGPQ

-184 LWDIDVKDAVDIP
+184 LWDVEIKDAVDIP
-197 KGSVGVIKSNVVA
+197 KGAVGVIKSNVIA
-210 AVNFGNMVARKP
+210 AVNFGNMLAPKP

-235 ASGEAVADRKNRD
+235 GTGNAVSADQKKQD
-248 QGVLTAILVP
+248 QGVLTATLVP

-278 AAYKVTMISTR
+278 AGYKVTMINTR

-319 SQDIPVPEGAADP
+319 SQDIPVAEGAADP

-359 FVVAAVGGVREIENN
+359 FVVAAVGGLPEIENN

-396 DLADNRATLERAV
+396 DLADNRAELEHAV

-428 FGDVALPPELLI
+428 FGDVALPPELLV

-446 LADQLQLTYQQEQKA
+446 LADQLQVTYQQEQKA
-461 QTQRIE
+461 QTQRIQ

-476 LQHQL
+476 QQHQL

-538 KVIEQK
+538 KTIEQK

-560 STGNQGTGLD
+560 STSGQGTGLD
-570 SAAAIFGALLNHGGA
+570 SAAAIFGALLKNGDA
-585 ATPALSGVSRPKNEN
+585 ATPALAGSS
-600 DTK
+600 TKK

>member
-1 MFWVAVALLYFVLA
+1 MFWVVVAILYFVLA

-24 FVSRTRADFGT
+24 FFSRTRPDFGT

-136 RPDQFLADA
+136 RPDQYLADA
-145 FVDGHQFDMLDA
+145 FPAGRELDMLDA

-184 LWDIDVKDAVDIP
+184 LWDVEIKDAVDIP
-197 KGSVGVIKSNVVA
+197 KGAVGVIKSNVVA
-210 AVNFGNMVARKP
+210 AVNFGSMIAPKP
-222 SSSSC
+222 SASSC

-235 ASGEAVADRKNRD
+235 ASGQAVSADQKKED

-352 VTPDNAP
+352 VTPTMRPLSSPLSAGCRRSRTTSWSRRSARSCATWSAP
-359 FVVAAVGGVREIENN
+359 PAA
-374 IMVPT
+374 MCSTSPT
-379 IRSIVRN
+379 
-386 VVGATGRHVL
+386 TGRHSNMRSRMRSGPRGC
-396 DLADNRATLERAV
+396 APASSSRRSSSAMSRC
-409 EDAIRPE
+409 RPNFWFH
-416 GMRAGIIIKEVK
+416 GCASNWRTSFKS
-428 FGDVALPPELLI
+428 PT
-440 SRLRQQ
+440 SRSR
-446 LADQLQLTYQQEQKA
+446 
-461 QTQRIE
+461 R
-467 TEKARATAE
+467 R
-476 LQHQL
+476 
-481 VEALIGVQVAEQN
+481 
-494 RNAAKLRGEGQK
+494 
-506 LELEETAQGQK
+506 
-517 AQADVLGQD
+517 
-526 RVLTINLVQQFL
+526 
-538 KVIEQK
+538 K
-544 PEIVSLIG
+544 P
-552 RLVPQTVV
+552 
-560 STGNQGTGLD
+560 
-570 SAAAIFGALLNHGGA
+570 SA
-585 ATPALSGVSRPKNEN
+585 SRPKKRAPPPSSS
-600 DTK
+600 TSWSKR

>member
-1 MFWVAVALLYFVLA
+1 MFWVVVALLYFVLA
-15 AVAPGILGL
+15 AVAPSILGL
-24 FVSRTRADFGT
+24 FVSRARPDFRT
-35 LALSLR
+35 LSSSLR
-41 ILFVAIALTCLAATS
+41 IVFVVIALICLAATS
-56 YVHVESDEIAV
+56 YVHVDSDEIAV

-82 IAIHGEKG
+82 IATNGEKG

-124 YGFLNAKDGVPL
+124 YGFLVAKDGVPL
-136 RPDQFLADA
+136 RPDQFLGDA
-145 FVDGHQFDMLDA
+145 FSPEQELEMLVA
-157 EYFLTH
+157 QYFLTH
-163 GGERGPQ
+163 AGQRGPQ
-170 TTVLT
+170 TTILT
-175 PGNYRLNTY
+175 PGIYRLNTY
-184 LWDIDVKDAVDIP
+184 LWDVTIKDATDVVE
-197 KGSVGVIKSNVVA
+197 GSVGVVKSNVIDSVH
-210 AVNFGNMVARKP
+210 FGNLNAEKP
-222 SSSSC
+222 SSC
-227 QQKRVSAN
+227 EQKTVSTN
-235 ASGEAVADRKNRD
+235 ASGEAVAAIEPKSDEGR
-248 QGVLTAILVP
+248 LAAILVP

-265 EQALQPGRYYVNE
+265 EKALQPGRYYVSE
-278 AAYKVTMISTR
+278 AAYKVTMMSTR

-311 GNLTQSQR
+311 GNLTQTPR
-319 SQDIPVPEGAADP
+319 SEDIKKPDNAADP

-359 FVVAAVGGVREIENN
+359 FVVSSVGTLKDIEDN

-386 VVGATGRHVL
+386 VVGAQGRHVL
-396 DLADNRATLERAV
+396 DLADNRAKLEHAV

-416 GMRAGIIIKEVK
+416 GLRAGIVIKEVK
-428 FGDVALPPELLI
+428 FGDPALPPELLI

-446 LADQLQLTYQQEQKA
+446 LADQLQVTYQQEQKA

-476 LQHQL
+476 QQHQL

-494 RNAAKLRGEGQK
+494 KNAAKLRGEGQK
-506 LELEETAQGQK
+506 LELEEVAQGQR

-526 RVLTINLVQQFL
+526 RVLTITLTQLLL
-538 KVIEQK
+538 KTIQEK
-544 PEIVSLIG
+544 PEVVSLIG
-552 RLVPQTVV
+552 KLVPQTVV
-560 STGNQGTGLD
+560 STGGQSAGLD
-570 SAAAIFGALLNHGGA
+570 SAAAIIGALLNSGGG
-585 ATPALSGVSRPKNEN
+585 ATPALTGQSSK
-600 DTK
+600 K

>member
-1 MFWVAVALLYFVLA
+1 MFWVVVAVLYFVLA
-15 AVAPGILGL
+15 AVATSILGL
-24 FVSRTRADFGT
+24 FVNRTRPDFKT
-35 LALSLR
+35 LSLSLR
-41 ILFVAIALTCLAATS
+41 FVFVAIALLCLAATS
-56 YVHVESDEIAV
+56 YVHVDSDEIAV

-73 TTSLPGEHI
+73 TSSLPGEHI
-82 IAIHGEKG
+82 IATNGEKG

-124 YGFLNAKDGVPL
+124 YGFLNAKDGAPL
-136 RPDQFLADA
+136 QPDQFLADA
-145 FVDGHQFDMLDA
+145 FPVAHELDMLDA

-163 GGERGPQ
+163 GGQRGPQ
-170 TTVLT
+170 TTILT

-184 LWDIDVKDAVDIP
+184 LWDVAILDAVDVA
-197 KGSVGVIKSNVVA
+197 KGFVGVVKSNVVA
-210 AVNFGNMVARKP
+210 VVHFGNLIAEKP
-222 SSSSC
+222 TSC
-227 QQKRVSAN
+227 RQKTVFTNS
-235 ASGEAVADRKNRD
+235 SGEAVIANQKKGD
-248 QGVLTAILVP
+248 QGILTAILVP

-265 EQALQPGRYYVNE
+265 EKALQPGRYYVNE

-299 KKRYIDL
+299 KRRYIDL

-319 SQDIPVPEGAADP
+319 SQDVPVPARAADP
-332 AVTPFVEGW
+332 AITPFVEGW
-341 LVPLELRVLAQ
+341 QVPLELRVLAQ

-359 FVVAAVGGVREIENN
+359 FVVAAVGGLPEIENN

-416 GMRAGIIIKEVK
+416 GLRAGIVIKEVK

-476 LQHQL
+476 QQHQL

-494 RNAAKLRGEGQK
+494 KNAAKLRGEGQK

-538 KVIEQK
+538 KTIEQK
-544 PEIVSLIG
+544 PEIVALIG

-560 STGNQGTGLD
+560 STGGQGTGLD
-570 SAAAIFGALLNHGGA
+570 SAAAIFGALLKNGAA
-585 ATPALSGVSRPKNEN
+585 ATPASTGSSGK
-600 DTK
+600 K

>member
-1 MFWVAVALLYFVLA
+1 MFWVVVALLYFVLA
-15 AVAPGILGL
+15 AVAPSILGL
-24 FVSRTRADFGT
+24 FVSRARPDFRT
-35 LALSLR
+35 LSSSLR
-41 ILFVAIALTCLAATS
+41 IVFVVIALICLAATS
-56 YVHVESDEIAV
+56 YVHVDSDEIAV

-82 IAIHGEKG
+82 IATNGEKG

-124 YGFLNAKDGVPL
+124 YGFLVAKDGVPL
-136 RPDQFLADA
+136 RPDQFLGDT
-145 FVDGHQFDMLDA
+145 FSPEQELEMLDA
-157 EYFLTH
+157 QYFLTH
-163 GGERGPQ
+163 AGQRGPQ
-170 TTVLT
+170 TTILT
-175 PGNYRLNTY
+175 PGIYRLNTY
-184 LWDIDVKDAVDIP
+184 LWDVTIKDATDVVE
-197 KGSVGVIKSNVVA
+197 GSVGVVKSNVIDSVH
-210 AVNFGNMVARKP
+210 FGNLNAEKP
-222 SSSSC
+222 SSC
-227 QQKRVSAN
+227 EQKTVSTN
-235 ASGEAVADRKNRD
+235 ASGEAVAAKEPKSDEGR
-248 QGVLTAILVP
+248 LAAILVP

-265 EQALQPGRYYVNE
+265 EKALQPGRYYVNE
-278 AAYKVTMISTR
+278 AAYKVTMMSTR

-311 GNLTQSQR
+311 GNLTQTPR
-319 SQDIPVPEGAADP
+319 SEDIKKPDNAADP

-359 FVVAAVGGVREIENN
+359 FVVSSVGTLKDIEDN

-386 VVGATGRHVL
+386 VVGAQGRHVL
-396 DLADNRATLERAV
+396 DLADNRAELEHAV

-416 GMRAGIIIKEVK
+416 GLRAGIVIKEVK
-428 FGDVALPPELLI
+428 FGDPALPPELLI

-446 LADQLQLTYQQEQKA
+446 LADQLQVTYQQEQKA

-476 LQHQL
+476 QQHQL

-494 RNAAKLRGEGQK
+494 KNAAKLRGEGQK
-506 LELEETAQGQK
+506 LELEEVAQGQR

-526 RVLTINLVQQFL
+526 RVLTITLTQLLL
-538 KVIEQK
+538 KTIQEK
-544 PEIVSLIG
+544 PEVVSLIG
-552 RLVPQTVV
+552 KLVPQTVV
-560 STGNQGTGLD
+560 STGGQSAGLD
-570 SAAAIFGALLNHGGA
+570 SAAAIIGALLNSGGG
-585 ATPALSGVSRPKNEN
+585 ATPALTGQSSK
-600 DTK
+600 K

>member
-1 MFWVAVALLYFVLA
+1 MFWVIVAILYFVLA
-15 AVAPGILGL
+15 AVAPSILGL
-24 FVSRTRADFGT
+24 FVNRARPDFG
-35 LALSLR
+35 ALSLSLR
-41 ILFVAIALTCLAATS
+41 AVFVVIALVCLAATS

-73 TTSLPGEHI
+73 TTSLTGEHI
-82 IAIHGEKG
+82 VATDGEKG

-101 PWFLVNVIYQVEN
+101 PWFLVNVVYQVEN
-114 KKVVSIPSGK
+114 KKVVTVPSGK
-124 YGFLNAKDGVPL
+124 YGFLMAKDGVPL

-145 FVDGHQFDMLDA
+145 FPPGHELDMLDA
-157 EYFLTH
+157 QYFLTH
-163 GGERGPQ
+163 DGERGPQ
-170 TTVLT
+170 TTILS
-175 PGNYRLNTY
+175 PGTYRLNTY
-184 LWDIDVKDAVDIP
+184 LWDVTVKDATDVAE
-197 KGSVGVIKSNVVA
+197 GSVGVVKSNVVDS
-210 AVNFGNMVARKP
+210 VHFGNLNAEKP
-222 SSSSC
+222 TSC
-227 QQKRVSAN
+227 EQKTVSTN
-235 ASGEAVADRKNRD
+235 ASGMAVAAKEAKSDEGR
-248 QGVLTAILVP
+248 LAAILVP

-265 EQALQPGRYYVNE
+265 EKALQPGRYYVNE
-278 AAYKVTMISTR
+278 AAYRVTMMSTR

-311 GNLTQSQR
+311 GNLTQTQR
-319 SQDIPVPEGAADP
+319 SEDIKKPDNAADP

-352 VTPDNAP
+352 VTQDNAP
-359 FVVAAVGGVREIENN
+359 FVVASVGTLKEIEDN

-386 VVGATGRHVL
+386 VVGAQGRHVL
-396 DLADNRATLERAV
+396 DLADNRAQLEHAV

-416 GMRAGIIIKEVK
+416 GLRAGIVIKEVK
-428 FGDVALPPELLI
+428 FGDPALPPELLV

-446 LADQLQLTYQQEQKA
+446 LADQLQVTYQQEQKA

-476 LQHQL
+476 QQHQL

-494 RNAAKLRGEGQK
+494 KNAAKLRGEGQK
-506 LELEETAQGQK
+506 LELEEVAQGQR

-526 RVLTINLVQQFL
+526 RVLTITLVQQML
-538 KVIEQK
+538 KAIEDK

-560 STGNQGTGLD
+560 STNGQGTNLD
-570 SAAAIFGALLNHGGA
+570 SAAAIFGALLNNGGG
-585 ATPALSGVSRPKNEN
+585 ATPALTGQSSK
-600 DTK
+600 K